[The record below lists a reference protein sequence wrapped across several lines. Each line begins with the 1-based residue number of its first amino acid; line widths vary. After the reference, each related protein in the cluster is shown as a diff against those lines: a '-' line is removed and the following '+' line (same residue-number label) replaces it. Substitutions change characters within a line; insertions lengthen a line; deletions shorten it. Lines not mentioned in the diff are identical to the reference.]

1 MTDGAGRPV
10 EHRHGALAV
19 LALPN
24 YSRYLAGRFLSS
36 FATQMQTVAVGWL
49 IYDLTRDPLDLGLV
63 GLAQFLPAVLATLPA
78 GQAAD
83 RWNRKTLLG
92 ACLLVDVVCALALVV
107 FAARGTDSALP
118 VFAVMAL
125 FGLAR
130 GFTGPASQAM
140 LPNLVPRAMFGNAV
154 GINTTAWQV
163 SAVAGPAAGGFV
175 YLAGPAVVFA
185 VVAMLFAASLLLLA
199 LVRSPPQE
207 VSDEKV
213 SWHSLLE
220 GLRFVRR
227 RRSLLGAMSLDL
239 FAVLFGGAT
248 ALLPAYASDVL
259 HTGPDGLGIL
269 RSAPGVGAALV
280 GLHVAWRPFTRQVG
294 RWMFGGVAVFGM
306 ATCVFG
312 LSTDFTLSLVA
323 LGILGAA
330 DMVSVYV
337 RHVLVQLQTPDAIRG
352 RVSAVNSVF
361 IGASNE
367 LGEFESGLTAAWWGL
382 VPAVVVGGLAS
393 VAVAFLWARWFPALW
408 RLDSF
413 DRLRAVDPPSGTV

>member
-1 MTDGAGRPV
+1 LTSATGRRPQQ
-10 EHRHGALAV
+10 RHGALAA

-83 RWNRKTLLG
+83 RCNRKAILA
-92 ACLLVDVVCALALVV
+92 ACLLVNIVCALVLVV
-107 FAARGTDSALP
+107 FATRGAGSALP
-118 VFAVMAL
+118 VFAVMAV

-140 LPNLVPRAMFGNAV
+140 LPNLVPRRMFGNAV

-185 VVAMLFAASLLLLA
+185 VVAALFAASLLLLA

-207 VSDEKV
+207 VSAEPV

-227 RRSLLGAMSLDL
+227 HRSLLGAMSLDL

-280 GLHVAWRPFTRQVG
+280 GLYVAWRPFARHVG
-294 RWMFGGVAVFGM
+294 RWMFGGVAVFGL

-312 LSTDFTLSLVA
+312 LSKDFTLSLVA

-393 VAVAFLWARWFPALW
+393 VVVAFLWSRWFPALW

-413 DRLRAVDPPSGTV
+413 DRLRAVDPPS

>member
-1 MTDGAGRPV
+1 MPDRQ
-10 EHRHGALAV
+10 GALAV
-19 LALPN
+19 LALPDC
-24 YSRYLAGRFLSS
+24 SRYLACRFLSS
-36 FATQMQTVAVGWL
+36 FAIQMQSVAVGWL
-49 IYDLTRDPLDLGLV
+49 IYDLTHDPLDLGFV
-63 GLAQFLPAVLATLPA
+63 GLAQFLPAVLVSLPA

-83 RWNRKTLLG
+83 RWNRRLILG
-92 ACLLVDVVCALALVV
+92 TCLLLDLGCAVALVV
-107 FAARGTDSALP
+107 VALNGGDSTLP
-118 VFAVMAL
+118 VFAIMAT

-130 GFTGPASQAM
+130 GFTGPAAQSM
-140 LPNLVPRAMFGNAV
+140 LPNLVPRTLFGNAV

-163 SAVAGPAAGGFV
+163 SVITGPAVGGFV

-185 VVAMLFAASLLLLA
+185 TVAVMFGISLLLLA
-199 LVRSPPQE
+199 FVRAPPQRISNE
-207 VSDEKV
+207 AVD
-213 SWHSLLE
+213 WHSLLG

-227 RRSLLGAMSLDL
+227 RRTLLGAMSLDL

-259 HTGPDGLGIL
+259 DTGPEGLGIL

-280 GLHVAWRPFTRQVG
+280 GLGIAWRPPARHVG
-294 RWMFGGVAVFGM
+294 RWMFSGVAVFGL
-306 ATCVFG
+306 ASIVFG
-312 LSTDFTLSLVA
+312 LSTRFWLSLLA
-323 LGILGAA
+323 LGVLGAA

-382 VPAVVVGGLAS
+382 VPAVVAGGVAS
-393 VAVAFLWARWFPALW
+393 MLIALLWARWFPALW
-408 RLDSF
+408 QLDSF
-413 DRLRAVDPPSGTV
+413 ERLPAVDHDSGPV

>member
-1 MTDGAGRPV
+1 MPDR
-10 EHRHGALAV
+10 HRT
-19 LALPN
+19 LALILQPN
-24 YSRYLAGRFLSS
+24 YSRYLACRFLSS

-49 IYDLTRDPLDLGLV
+49 IYDLTRDPMDFGLV
-63 GLAQFLPAVLATLPA
+63 GLAQFLPAVLVTLPA
-78 GQAAD
+78 GQLAD
-83 RWNRKTLLG
+83 RWNRKAILG
-92 ACLLVDVVCALALVV
+92 VCLLVDLVCALALMV
-107 FAARGTDSALP
+107 FAARGSGSALP
-118 VFAVMAL
+118 VFGIMAL
-125 FGLAR
+125 FGLTR

-140 LPNLVPRAMFGNAV
+140 LPNLVPRALFGHAV
-154 GINTTAWQV
+154 GINSTAWQI
-163 SAVAGPAAGGFV
+163 SAVAGPAVGGFV

-185 VVAMLFAASLLLLA
+185 TVALLFGIATLLLL
-199 LVRSPPQE
+199 LVRAPPQQVE
-207 VSDEKV
+207 DEAV

-220 GLRFVRR
+220 GLRFVWRR
-227 RRSLLGAMSLDL
+227 KTVLGAMSLDL

-269 RSAPGVGAALV
+269 RSAPGVGAAIV
-280 GLHVAWRPFTRQVG
+280 GLYIAWRPLEHRVG
-294 RWMFGGVAVFGM
+294 PWMFGGVAVFGL
-306 ATCVFG
+306 ATIVFG
-312 LSTDFTLSLVA
+312 LSTNFWLSLLA
-323 LGILGAA
+323 LAVLGGA

-337 RHVLVQLQTPDAIRG
+337 RHMLVQLQTPDGIRG

-393 VAVAFLWARWFPALW
+393 VLIALVWPRRFPELW

-413 DRLRAVDPPSGTV
+413 DRLRAVDRGSGTV